1 MTLKNKWHF
10 VLFSQVHY
18 EVREFF
24 RVMTDKFHKFITKL
38 ENLGHLITCDPKVNR
53 CPVFTSYEIINL
65 RVVGLNH

>member
-18 EVREFF
+18 EVREFI

-38 ENLGHLITCDPKVNR
+38 ENLGHLSQVMR